1 MSKIDLG
8 ECENL
13 LKVHYRVNNDTSLI
27 MIIYEKITNISTER
41 SIQYE
46 VYEPINITKLNLSIC
61 DNMTID
67 IYTPVVL
74 SDELLNVF
82 KDVKNMG

>member
-1 MSKIDLG
+1 MD
-8 ECENL
+8 
-13 LKVHYRVNNDTSLI
+13 RF
-27 MIIYEKITNISTER
+27 
-41 SIQYE
+41 IQYE

-74 SDELLNVF
+74 SEELLNLYRMGENDWLILAEKF
-82 KDVKNMG
+82 EKNKIWGLAPEMEIENN